1 MADKS
6 PKVTIDK
13 PSTHKPRQPMSLTGT
28 APPGTAV
35 KVRPKWE
42 GAQISTSTDMTTR
55 ARDDGKWVMANVRA
69 PEQDG
74 VFEIEVEERQSVE
87 STPAT
92 TTTTFAVKG
101 PRK

>member
-1 MADKS
+1 MPEKN

-13 PSTHKPRQPMSLTGT
+13 PSTHKPKQPMSLTGT
-28 APPGTAV
+28 APPGTTVEV
-35 KVRPKWE
+35 KPRWE
-42 GAQISTSTDMTTR
+42 RAQASPETDMTTR
-55 ARDDGKWVMANVRA
+55 ARDDGKWAMANVRA
-69 PEQDG
+69 PEQEG
-74 VFEIEVEERQSVE
+74 VFEIEVEQRSVE

>member
-28 APPGTAV
+28 APPGTSV
-35 KVRPKWE
+35 EVRPNWE
-42 GAQISTSTDMTTR
+42 DAQISPETDLTTR
-55 ARDDGKWVMANVRA
+55 AKDDGKWVMANVRA
-69 PEQDG
+69 PEKDG
-74 VFEIEVEERQSVE
+74 VFEIEVEERQSAE

>member
-1 MADKS
+1 
-6 PKVTIDK
+6 
-13 PSTHKPRQPMSLTGT
+13 
-28 APPGTAV
+28 
-35 KVRPKWE
+35 
-42 GAQISTSTDMTTR
+42 MTTR

-74 VFEIEVEERQSVE
+74 VFEIEVEEQQSVE

>member
-1 MADKS
+1 MADK
-6 PKVTIDK
+6 PKITIDK
-13 PSTHKPRQPMSLTGT
+13 PSTHQPRQPMSLTGT

-35 KVRPKWE
+35 KVKPKWDE
-42 GAQISTSTDMTTR
+42 AQISTTTDTTTR
-55 ARDDGKWVMANVRA
+55 ARDDGRWVMANVRA
-69 PEQDG
+69 PGKDG
-74 VFEIEVEERQSVE
+74 LFEIEVEEQSVE